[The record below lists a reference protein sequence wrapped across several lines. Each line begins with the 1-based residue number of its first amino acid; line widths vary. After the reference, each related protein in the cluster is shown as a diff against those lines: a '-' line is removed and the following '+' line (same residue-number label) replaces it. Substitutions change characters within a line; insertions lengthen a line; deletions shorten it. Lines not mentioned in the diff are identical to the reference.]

1 MLSIRGLDVA
11 YGQSQVLWGV
21 DLEVRA
27 GELVCLMG
35 RNGVGKT
42 TLLKTTIGLLPA
54 RGGRVTFDG
63 ADVTTWSPDRRARAG
78 IGYVPQGREI
88 FPHLSVEE
96 NLRMALL
103 GCGRA
108 ASLDEPLA
116 LFPALK
122 PLLAR
127 KGGVLSGGEQQML
140 AIGRAL
146 LTRPKLLML
155 DEPTEGIQPSIILEI
170 EEALRRIKA
179 ELKLAVLLV
188 EQYLDFAE
196 RLADKYVIMAKGA
209 VVAAGAT
216 RDLRPE
222 MVRQQSDAYSGG
234 ATMHLTPREQE
245 KLLVFT
251 AAEVARRRRGRGL
264 KLNYP
269 EALALITAEI
279 LEGIRDGR
287 SVSDLMAAGL
297 DILGRDDVMEGVPEM
312 LEEVQVEG
320 TFPDGTKLVTIHH
333 PIR

>member
-1 MLSIRGLDVA
+1 MLSIKELDVA
-11 YGQSQVLWGV
+11 YGESQVLWSV
-21 DLEVRA
+21 DLDV
-27 GELVCLMG
+27 GPGQLVCLMG

-42 TLLKTTIGLLPA
+42 TLLKTTIGLLPS
-54 RGGRVTFDG
+54 RGGRVHFDG
-63 ADVTTWSPDRRARAG
+63 CDITTWSPDRRARAG

-88 FPHLSVEE
+88 FPHLTVEE

-108 ASLDEPLA
+108 GSLDEPLA

-146 LTRPKLLML
+146 LTKPKLLML

-170 EEALRRIKA
+170 EEALRRIKR
-179 ELKLAVLLV
+179 ELGLSVLLV

-209 VVAAGAT
+209 VVASGAT

-222 MVRQQSDAYSGG
+222 MVRQY
-234 ATMHLTPREQE
+234 
-245 KLLVFT
+245 
-251 AAEVARRRRGRGL
+251 
-264 KLNYP
+264 
-269 EALALITAEI
+269 LA
-279 LEGIRDGR
+279 
-287 SVSDLMAAGL
+287 V
-297 DILGRDDVMEGVPEM
+297 
-312 LEEVQVEG
+312 
-320 TFPDGTKLVTIHH
+320 
-333 PIR
+333 